1 MHIAGAQSVKSGH
14 TGAAAF
20 NQSGDTINEV
30 SDGFRDSPE
39 DDTGC
44 NAAAKRN
51 SKPVPFAHGG
61 LCVRATDLD
70 VADLLRHQN
79 PHTDH
84 DQNDRDD
91 LIEPAKPT
99 GG

>member
-1 MHIAGAQSVKSGH
+1 MHIAGAQGVKSGH

-44 NAAAKRN
+44 NAAAKGN
-51 SKPVPFAHGG
+51 GEPVPLAHGR
-61 LCVRATDLD
+61 LCVRTADLD

-79 PHTDH
+79 PHTNY
-84 DQNDRDD
+84 DQNDRND